1 MKSLKYYIKIGVIAF
16 CVILLCVEINNFFF
30 GSHPKQLGKS
40 YGPQSIH
47 EILHIH
53 LCKDA
58 LFVALSV
65 SFAMF
70 LAYEGEKF
78 KSKQKRTETK
88 AEQHFNDPILSKII
102 EDALKGKKATEDS
115 ESEVND
121 TENAEKEGSDVK
133 N

>member
-65 SFAMF
+65 FFAML

-78 KSKQKRTETK
+78 KSKQKRTETANEIQEGNFLLRK
-88 AEQHFNDPILSKII
+88 NKYITAAVRDKHKRLGNLYKMTLS
-102 EDALKGKKATEDS
+102 
-115 ESEVND
+115 
-121 TENAEKEGSDVK
+121 
-133 N
+133 